1 MSTIGR
7 AVATDSTPTRRR
19 LDRNSG
25 SPYRLVIS
33 DIDGTLLDSAGTLR
47 ASTIAATRR
56 AREAG
61 IVVTLATGRRFATTV
76 DILTSLGLLPD
87 DTDDGQGAPLP
98 DIVRLPP
105 IVLQGGAV
113 LASTDGATVFY
124 RNPLAREQAMLAARV
139 LIDMGLQPIVYDDRV
154 HEQRLF
160 TGPDSFDNAATAQ
173 YLSRHPHLVERVPYE
188 SWDLTA
194 DPLQLAAIGP
204 REPLDRAAARL
215 ASPGCRVIISESLA
229 LNAHF
234 MEVFHQL
241 CDKASAALHV
251 ANLLGFGLAETV
263 CIGDNWNDVE
273 MLARAGCG
281 VAVSN
286 APPEVLPFARR
297 LTVSNDE
304 DAVGVV
310 LDQLLAGEEPGIPNP
325 HYDPAHFERYVAAA
339 GAHAAP

>member
-1 MSTIGR
+1 MTTESNPSPTPPASLPRPSER
-7 AVATDSTPTRRR
+7 AP
-19 LDRNSG
+19 
-25 SPYRLVIS
+25 SPYRLLIS
-33 DIDGTLLDSAGTLR
+33 DIDGTLLDSTGSLR
-47 ASTIAATRR
+47 ATTIAATQR
-56 AREAG
+56 ARAAG

-76 DILTSLGLLPD
+76 DILTELGLLPGD
-87 DTDDGQGAPLP
+87 AEASAHPLP
-98 DIVRLPP
+98 TIVCLPP

-113 LASTDGATVFY
+113 VASTDGTTVFY
-124 RNPLAREQAMLAARV
+124 RNPLARDQAMLAARI

-173 YLSRHPHLVERVPYE
+173 YLSRHRHTVERRPYE
-188 SWDLTA
+188 SWNLTD
-194 DPLQLAAIGP
+194 DPLQLAVIGP
-204 REPLDRAAARL
+204 REPLHQAAARL
-215 ASPGCRVIISESLA
+215 ISPGCRVIISESAA
-229 LNAHF
+229 LDAHF

-273 MLARAGCG
+273 MMARAGCG
-281 VAVSN
+281 IAVAN
-286 APPEVLPFARR
+286 APKDVLPFARR

-304 DAVGVV
+304 DAVQVV

-325 HYDPAHFERYVAAA
+325 HYDPAHFDRYLAAA
-339 GAHAAP
+339 GAHAS